1 MINLPTK
8 INNRDDLDCRLGIK
22 SSLSDIASVVAL
34 SYALY
39 CANNKSSE
47 IIYAEEIESND
58 KTKLILKE
66 EYMRYIID
74 NYNVD
79 EDTIN
84 KNPLLTS
91 QLEALQV
98 GLGLI
103 FHLAKLSYVDY
114 PTTDT
119 KERTGGE
126 RYRKIMKFALNMKYL
141 DLYLTAWSPE
151 LLRDELKHWL
161 QNTPTSTS
169 LSNGIKEILTCFSE
183 ATQFKIRNQGQEI
196 IFQQYGIY
204 DSFSTGNVVA
214 KDDQEDVGPFRIFKS
229 FVREDLHPFIALNG
243 NEFINK
249 DSANLPNYK
258 KMVDTTL
265 NLYPK
270 KTVLYIEVPTNSTKN
285 VIEKT
290 SRQIIYYGAPGTGKS
305 HKIKKI
311 LGEYDGCPE
320 DKKVPKEN
328 IFRTTFHPDSDYS
341 TFVGAY
347 KPKTEKQKNKIY
359 TKGELIS
366 KLTEMKDGGITYS
379 PQKFGAKYWC
389 SLKQLSLADKKDI
402 LQACGMSDNYTVEFD
417 KGTAVGEEYLA
428 GSDESRII
436 YSFIPQAFLNAYIRA
451 YQTDE
456 NVYLIIEEINRG
468 NCAQIFGDLFQ
479 LLDRDQNGKSEYTIK
494 ADADLKAFLE
504 EKLGEDNPGIKDG
517 ELCLPS
523 NLYIY
528 ATMNTSD
535 QSLFPID
542 SAFKRR
548 WDWEYEP
555 IKYSNTKWEIDIQD
569 RRYSWVSFQKIVND
583 KIFDATHSEDK
594 MLGDFFVNPG
604 NQIISEKMLV
614 DKILFYLWNDVC
626 KDGEG
631 DIFKVNDSED
641 ISFSQLYGEDG
652 SIKLIDMMAYLKVA
666 PFVADAGIGL
676 EDSIIDDNE
685 ILDQSIK
692 DWYKGIWDD
701 VIDNIRDKVTGT
713 LPSSA
718 PRQNYQLSVGITG
731 ISAIAKISKQK
742 NNCFIG
748 YYIEKQQSSTL
759 YPKLLAV
766 KGLLEDKLGKLEW
779 QYNEGHYGVAKIS
792 KSFSDL
798 SDSEERDKLIEMIS
812 ETLPEFYNA
821 IIPLIEKLR

>member
-161 QNTPTSTS
+161 QNSPTSTS

-196 IFQQYGIY
+196 IFQQFGIY

-229 FVREDLHPFIALNG
+229 FVRENLHPFIALSG

-249 DSANLPNYK
+249 DSDNLPNYK

-270 KTVLYIEVPTNSTKN
+270 KTVLYVEVPTDSTKN
-285 VIEKT
+285 VIEKE

-305 HKIKKI
+305 HKIKEI
-311 LGEYDGCPE
+311 LGEYEGCPE
-320 DKKVPKEN
+320 EKKVPKEN

-347 KPKTEKQKNKIY
+347 KPTMKKQYRYEGKVKASYYEDDDLANAKKGDPVVEKAI
-359 TKGELIS
+359 
-366 KLTEMKDGGITYS
+366 
-379 PQKFGAKYWC
+379 
-389 SLKQLSLADKKDI
+389 
-402 LQACGMSDNYTVEFD
+402 
-417 KGTAVGEEYLA
+417 EYN
-428 GSDESRII
+428 
-436 YSFIPQAFLNAYIRA
+436 FVPQAFLNAYIQA

-479 LLDRDQNGKSEYTIK
+479 LLDRDMDGKSEYTIK
-494 ADADLKAFLE
+494 ADADLRAFLE
-504 EKLGEDNPGIKDG
+504 EKLGENNPGIKDG
-517 ELCLPS
+517 ELCMPS

-555 IKYSNTKWEIDIQD
+555 IKYENADWAIDID
-569 RRYSWVSFQKIVND
+569 GHRYSWTSFQSEVN
-583 KIFDATHSEDK
+583 KRIFDATHSEDK
-594 MLGDFFVNPG
+594 MLGDYFVNPADG
-604 NQIISEKMLV
+604 VITADLLRNKV
-614 DKILFYLWNDVC
+614 LFYLWNDVC

-631 DIFKVNDSED
+631 DIFRISETD
-641 ISFSQLYGEDG
+641 EIKFSDLYGENG
-652 SIKLIDMMAYLKVA
+652 
-666 PFVADAGIGL
+666 
-676 EDSIIDDNE
+676 
-685 ILDQSIK
+685 K
-692 DWYKGIWDD
+692 D
-701 VIDNIRDKVTGT
+701 
-713 LPSSA
+713 
-718 PRQNYQLSVGITG
+718 
-731 ISAIAKISKQK
+731 
-742 NNCFIG
+742 
-748 YYIEKQQSSTL
+748 
-759 YPKLLAV
+759 KLLAMLNY
-766 KGLLEDKLGKLEW
+766 LLEKSD
-779 QYNEGHYGVAKIS
+779 EGGTEA
-792 KSFSDL
+792 
-798 SDSEERDKLIEMIS
+798 RP
-812 ETLPEFYNA
+812 ETETENQT
-821 IIPLIEKLR
+821 I